1 MSLAIREFG
10 PPMSALQ
17 RFCARLRAMRL
28 MAEGVAIAAHTWK
41 VVELLRWAND
51 HPEGRFV
58 RHSPVDGRTRDG
70 RVTSAVPD
78 GTCHFLSQQVAAPG
92 GLMSLK
98 NVDWLR

>member
-28 MAEGVAIAAHTWK
+28 MAEGVAMAAHMLK
-41 VVELLRWAND
+41 VVELLRRAKD

-58 RHSPVDGRTRDG
+58 RHSEVEGEP
-70 RVTSAVPD
+70 
-78 GTCHFLSQQVAAPG
+78 
-92 GLMSLK
+92 
-98 NVDWLR
+98 